1 MRIRTA
7 REEDAGSIAAVYLV
21 ARAEMAYLPRLHTAT
36 ETRAWIEEV
45 ILVECDVL
53 VADDGGRVVG
63 FEALGDEVLEQLY
76 VHPSAQ
82 GQGLGARLLAEA
94 KERRAA
100 GLRLWVFQRNE
111 RARRF
116 YERHG
121 FVCLRLTDGEENEE
135 GEPDALYEWLPAG
148 NRRAA

>member
-1 MRIRTA
+1 MRIRPA
-7 REEDAGSIAAVYLV
+7 GEEDAGSIGDVFLT
-21 ARAEMAYLPRLHTAT
+21 ARAHMTYLPRLHTDA
-36 ETRAWIEEV
+36 ETRTWIRQV
-45 ILVECDVL
+45 LLVESKVW
-53 VADDGGRVVG
+53 VADDDGRVVG
-63 FEALGDEVLEQLY
+63 FEALGQEFLEHLY

-94 KERRAA
+94 KERRAT

-121 FVCLRLTDGEENEE
+121 FICLRLTDGEENEE
-135 GEPDALYEWLPAG
+135 REPDALYEWLPD
-148 NRRAA
+148 